1 LQIIKLLKLKCEHNK
16 EKRDYENAEVV
27 DFVNTIY
34 ENIIVFR
41 VAVAEFVNIINK
53 NAIVKK
59 CKGSGLEHDK
69 ENATVKM

>member
-1 LQIIKLLKLKCEHNK
+1 VIARMQ
-16 EKRDYENAEVV
+16 VV

-53 NAIVKK
+53 NAIVKNV
-59 CKGSGLEHDK
+59 K
-69 ENATVKM
+69 EVM